1 MVLSCFQPEADV
13 LGRVTVRL
21 VHEDERTHFD
31 RLLEEE
37 HYLESSILVGE
48 SLRYVAELDGQWV
61 GLG

>member
-1 MVLSCFQPEADV
+1 MVLSYFQLEADV

-21 VHEDERTHFD
+21 VREEERSRFD

-48 SLRYVAELDGQWV
+48 SLRYVAELAGQWV
-61 GLG
+61 G